1 MIVNKTTTDFVLYFN
16 PMDFQQKYLTEKMD
30 ETPSDRKDGEA
41 TEFIS
46 RQQNGVFS
54 PNSGGDT
61 GYHYVP

>member
-1 MIVNKTTTDFVLYFN
+1 
-16 PMDFQQKYLTEKMD
+16 MDFQQKYLTEKMD

-61 GYHYVP
+61 GYHYVPQDF